1 MVLIGWL
8 LWWALR
14 VYSFVLVARIILDW
28 VRAYN
33 RSWRPK
39 GALFVAA
46 GIIYA
51 LTDAPLRLL
60 RRVIPP
66 LRLGP
71 IALDIGTVILFFVIG
86 LLQNLVGVFLL

>member
-1 MVLIGWL
+1 M
-8 LWWALR
+8 
-14 VYSFVLVARIILDW
+14 
-28 VRAYN
+28 
-33 RSWRPK
+33 
-39 GALFVAA
+39 AA